1 MFILQL
7 LTQLASRRFSSCCLE
22 ELMGAKTKLKKERQ
36 KRSEVAKGTEKK
48 KDSKENE
55 GRKKK
60 DFLATA
66 NHDEV
71 VDETMAPV
79 KKMAS
84 EADTQLEKSVQGTTR
99 HQWAANLIARKPIR
113 HIAKEFTQNKK
124 IKPSDYTTEAY
135 EKNDAK
141 NRYNDII
148 CIDATRVVLKDRPP
162 ADDYIHASWMTMPD
176 GQKYIC
182 TQGPL
187 LEYVVDFWHM
197 ITSEKSNV
205 IVMVCN
211 FNEGKHE
218 KCCFYLPKGKK
229 DSGNFGDFKV
239 QVKEIKPDPFE
250 GIKHTV
256 LFVKWEDKSMTVH
269 HLAYFSWP
277 DHTAPLNPAPTIGML
292 KLSRSLSAGAT
303 ITVHCS
309 AGIGRSA
316 TFIAID
322 YASQKIRERW
332 DFNMVDVIREL
343 RKQRFQAIQSAIQ
356 YVFLHVCLLEMFAEE
371 GAIQRDAAFNEYLDS
386 YVAMI
391 KRYNKRVEQKERERE
406 KVEV

>member
-1 MFILQL
+1 
-7 LTQLASRRFSSCCLE
+7 
-22 ELMGAKTKLKKERQ
+22 
-36 KRSEVAKGTEKK
+36 
-48 KDSKENE
+48 
-55 GRKKK
+55 
-60 DFLATA
+60 
-66 NHDEV
+66 
-71 VDETMAPV
+71 MAPV

-99 HQWAANLIARKPIR
+99 HQWAANLIARKVPFFELNFQPIR

-141 NRYNDII
+141 NRYYWNVSHWWGIDNSVSISVSNEKLDNYVPAFKAFNPSREISGTMSFRYNDII

-229 DSGNFGDFKV
+229 ESGSFGDFKV

-256 LFVKWEDKSMTVH
+256 LFVKWEEKSMTVH

-322 YASQKIRERW
+322 YASQKIREKW

-356 YVFLHVCLLEMFAEE
+356 YVFLHVCLLEMFAEVSE
-371 GAIQRDAAFNEYLDS
+371 HIGDSDCTCGKEKGASGVKVKGKSVGVNQSPKDAPR
-386 YVAMI
+386 I
-391 KRYNKRVEQKERERE
+391 RVPFRI
-406 KVEV
+406 VEA